1 MKEKSKKKGL
11 RVRMQEQ
18 LDNFHQDNDSLVLQI
33 LKIAAEEH
41 QYEVVKVVSED
52 LIEEYQ
58 DELCQAIADNN
69 QYALI
74 KYTDMAQK
82 QKIRDFLQLMYP
94 NGNDN
99 NFDFFISKY

>member
-1 MKEKSKKKGL
+1 MPEKKSLGSKIQSAITHSTSERNMVAKVLKILAEGY
-11 RVRMQEQ
+11 EYE
-18 LDNFHQDNDSLVLQI
+18 VLQYI
-33 LKIAAEEH
+33 TEENI
-41 QYEVVKVVSED
+41 K
-52 LIEEYQ
+52 EYQ
-58 DELCQAIADNN
+58 DVICEAIADNN
-69 QYALI
+69 EYALI

>member
-11 RVRMQEQ
+11 RARMQEQ

-41 QYEVVKVVSED
+41 
-52 LIEEYQ
+52 Q

>member
-11 RVRMQEQ
+11 RARMQEQ

-58 DELCQAIADNN
+58 DELCQAIADNV
-69 QYALI
+69 
-74 KYTDMAQK
+74 
-82 QKIRDFLQLMYP
+82 
-94 NGNDN
+94 
-99 NFDFFISKY
+99 